1 MSEKD
6 KYILLSA
13 LAFTV
18 VLVYTLLDIAGTK
31 EFGWIG
37 LAVGFLVFVPAT
49 VYYFHTL
56 DFENKKL
63 GFLTDSVIYAIELE
77 INILRERIEQ
87 LEFLI
92 IEARDKNNHNIILQ

>member
-6 KYILLSA
+6 KYILVSA
-13 LAFTV
+13 LAFTL
-18 VLVYTLLDIAGTK
+18 VLVCTILDMAGTK

-37 LAVGFLVFVPAT
+37 LAVGFLIFVPAT
-49 VYYFHTL
+49 VYYLYAL

-77 INILRERIEQ
+77 ISILRERIEQ
-87 LEFLI
+87 LEFLV
-92 IEARDKNNHNIILQ
+92 IEARNNKNNHYTLQ